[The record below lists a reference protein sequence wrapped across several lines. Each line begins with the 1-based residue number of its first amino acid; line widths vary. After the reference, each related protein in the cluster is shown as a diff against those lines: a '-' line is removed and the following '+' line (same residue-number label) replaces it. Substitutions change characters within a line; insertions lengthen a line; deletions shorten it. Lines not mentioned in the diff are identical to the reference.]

1 MEHAYVHLQHLLAT
15 HTAWTY
21 AFVFAAA
28 FLESLALIGTIIPGS
43 SAMFVAGAFV
53 GTGALNLGWLF
64 AFAIAGAVAGD
75 GLSYW
80 AGHHYRE
87 RLYAL
92 WPFSRYPALLAA
104 AQRYFVQHGM
114 RSVIFARF
122 VGPLRAVVP
131 IVAGMAG
138 MSPLRFLVMN
148 VTSAL
153 IWAPVHILPGVV
165 FGASLQLAGAV
176 SFRLVVIAAILA
188 AAGWLA
194 YRASRIVLSHADAWA
209 SASRRKVAR
218 WAARHDGPAAR
229 RLQRLLDPAEPAL
242 GAVVVLTGLVPVCA
256 AIFSYAL
263 ENVLHDAPLVRVD
276 ESVRQFLHSIH
287 STWADTLLAHIET
300 LGSAPAL
307 IALMAAVTVW
317 MAIER
322 RWRMIAY
329 WLVAAAV
336 SQVLIFAIR
345 IAIHH
350 TPAGGSE
357 FDAFVFPSDRV
368 ASTVIVY
375 GFVMFLLVRR
385 VAHWLVALMV
395 ATLGNAIVAGVSFAG
410 LYFDRFLLSD
420 ALGGAAFA
428 SIWVAV
434 VVLMSLRRYPVRPPP
449 HDWMPLVIGGVLAV
463 TVVLQPVEAPRA
475 GGMAAGAA
483 DTPGLAPAPVTRRQ
497 WTDAAWK
504 TFACY
509 RFDMKGG
516 RREPLTIQ
524 WAASAAALSA
534 ALRDA
539 GWTEGPQV
547 SVHSLLSLVSPQVN
561 ATALPILPK
570 LNNGVP
576 SPLVFART
584 HVPDDPRHPGA
595 RRDVLRFWPSGYAL
609 APDDGGP
616 PTPIWIGTLVYER
629 LRRPSWPFNVLAQYP
644 GDQMRPIAGPDG
656 PPGWQRLVQ
665 RPGDGCDGRPVTLLV
680 PVPRR

>member
-1 MEHAYVHLQHLLAT
+1 MEHAYVQLQHVLAA

-43 SAMFVAGAFV
+43 SAMFLAGAFV
-53 GTGALNLGWLF
+53 GTGTLNLGWLF
-64 AFAIAGAVAGD
+64 GFAIAGAVAGD
-75 GLSYW
+75 GISYW
-80 AGHHYRE
+80 AGHHFRE
-87 RLYAL
+87 RLYGL

-104 AQRYFVQHGM
+104 AQQYFMQHGM

-122 VGPLRAVVP
+122 IGPLRAVVP

-138 MSPLRFLVMN
+138 MSPTRFLVMN

-176 SFRLVVIAAILA
+176 SFRLVAIAAILA
-188 AAGWLA
+188 IAGWLT

-209 SASRRKVAR
+209 SASRRRVAQ
-218 WAARHDGPAAR
+218 WAARHDGPTAR
-229 RLQRLLDPAEPAL
+229 RLARLLDPAQPAL
-242 GAVVVLTGLVPVCA
+242 GAVVMLTGLVPVFA

-263 ENVLHDAPLVRVD
+263 ENVLHDAPLVQVD
-276 ESVRQFLHSIH
+276 QSVRLFLYSIR
-287 STWADTLLAHIET
+287 STWADTLLARIET

-317 MAIER
+317 MAVER
-322 RWRMIAY
+322 RWHAIAY
-329 WLVAAAV
+329 WLIAAAV
-336 SQVLIFAIR
+336 SQLLIFAIR
-345 IAIHH
+345 VAIHH
-350 TPAGGSE
+350 TPAGGDE

-368 ASTVIVY
+368 ASMVIVY

-385 VAHWLVALMV
+385 VTHWLVALAV
-395 ATLGNAIVAGVSFAG
+395 STLCNAAIVGVSFAG
-410 LYFDRFLLSD
+410 LYFDRFLFSD
-420 ALGGAAFA
+420 AVGGAAFA

-434 VVLMSLRRYPVRPPP
+434 VVLTSLWRYPQRPPP
-449 HDWMPLVIGGVLAV
+449 RDWMPLVIGAVLVV
-463 TVVLQPVEAPRA
+463 TVVLQPAEEPRA
-475 GGMAAGAA
+475 GGMAARGAN
-483 DTPGLAPAPVTRRQ
+483 APVVVTRIQ
-497 WTDAAWK
+497 WTDASWK

-516 RREPLTIQ
+516 RREPMTIQ
-524 WAASAAALSA
+524 WAASADDLAG

-539 GWTEGPQV
+539 GWAKGPQV
-547 SVHSLLSLVSPQVN
+547 SAHSLLSLVSPQVN

-595 RRDVLRFWPSGYAL
+595 RRDVLRFWPSGYAIGH
-609 APDDGGP
+609 DDGGP

-629 LRRPSWPFNVLAQYP
+629 LRRPSWPFNVLTQYP
-644 GDQMRPIAGPDG
+644 GDQERPLADPDG
-656 PPGWQRLVQ
+656 PPGWQQIVM
-665 RPGDGCDGRPVTLLV
+665 PPDEGCEDRPVTLLV
-680 PVPRR
+680 PDAHR